1 MYVKIRDKKNR
12 DEETMN
18 ISVEDITLLL
28 NRKIGSRVIGK
39 CYGVSHTTILKY
51 AKSKRKFETK
61 YETKKQ
67 TYNAHIPIEE
77 VSYFIDGYRIN
88 NGSISKMHHSRKTL
102 ENSPLLIVISNHKE
116 PIYFRI
122 FKDGKETQFKFY
134 VTIEE
139 ALEKGMIQRN
149 TYLCMDRKYKRLIKW
164 LENINIQVVVYGKSP
179 KRPYNSQVERL
190 FGNISK
196 VIYED
201 MEFIETLNK
210 SQLIQ
215 YLKGLCEIYF
225 NYNPSIFLQ
234 FLKTKQMN
242 FTKEE
247 SVNILTVKR

>member
-1 MYVKIRDKKNR
+1 MS
-12 DEETMN
+12 N
-18 ISVEDITLLL
+18 ISKEDIRLLL

-39 CYGVSHTTILKY
+39 CYNLSHTTILKI
-51 AKSKRKFETK
+51 AKSHRKFETK

-67 TYNAHIPIEE
+67 TYNDNIPLEQ
-77 VSYFIDGYRIN
+77 VNYFIDGYRIN
-88 NGSISKMHHSRKTL
+88 NGSIQKRHHSRKTL
-102 ENSPLLIVISNHKE
+102 DNSPLLIVLSNHE
-116 PIYFRI
+116 SPLYFRI
-122 FKDGKETQFKFY
+122 FKDGKETLFKFY

-139 ALEKGMIQRN
+139 ALEKGIIQRN
-149 TYLCMDRKYKRLIKW
+149 TYLCMDRKYNKLIRW
-164 LENINIQVVVYGKSP
+164 LSKLNINVVVYGKSP

-210 SQLIQ
+210 SQMIQ

-242 FTKEE
+242 FSKTKEE
-247 SVNILTVKR
+247 SVNILTVKVK